1 MHGAFSS
8 VLDAVGRTPLVKL
21 QRVSAG
27 LAADIFVKLEFTNPS
42 GSTKDRLAT
51 VLIDELERLGKLKP
65 GGTIVES
72 TSGNTGSALAMVAAV
87 RGYKCVFVLPEKV
100 SHEKIA
106 ALRAWG
112 AKVILCPAGV
122 EPEDP
127 RSHFSTAKRLAD
139 ETAGA
144 AYANQ
149 YYSHASAEAYY
160 RSLGPELF
168 SQCNGELDAI
178 VAGLGTGA
186 TLAGTGRYLKEQKSA
201 VQVVGVDPVGSVFYD
216 QFRHGRD
223 TRAFAYKVEGIGGE
237 FVPSALSMETLDD
250 VIRVDDRECFAMA
263 RDLVRHEG
271 LFCGG
276 SSGAAVAGALK
287 FARARD
293 KRENIVVLLC
303 DSASGYLSKVFNDE
317 WMRENGFL
325 GGDGTVREL
334 LDAKGGRSL
343 VTARPDDTVRHVVAT
358 MKQHGISQLP
368 VVGDDDR
375 LYGIVAEVDVL
386 RHLVTG
392 EGYLDGT
399 IENLVESDYASV
411 TPETRVELLQ
421 SVLADAKIALVTE
434 GRKLVG
440 LVSKIDLIDYLS
452 RHVVTG

>member
-1 MHGAFSS
+1 M
-8 VLDAVGRTPLVKL
+8 LDAVGRTPLVKL

-27 LAADIFVKLEFTNPS
+27 LAADVFVKLEFTNPS
-42 GSTKDRLAT
+42 GSTKDRLAA
-51 VLIDELERLGKLKP
+51 VLVDELERLGKLKP

-112 AKVILCPAGV
+112 AKVILCPTGV
-122 EPEDP
+122 DPEDP
-127 RSHFSTAKRLAD
+127 RSHFSTAKRLAE
-139 ETAGA
+139 ETPGA

-149 YYSHASAEAYY
+149 YYSHASAEAHY

-168 SQCNGELDAI
+168 AQCNGELDAV

-186 TLAGTGRYLKEQKSA
+186 TLTGTGRFLKEQKAS

-223 TRAFAYKVEGIGGE
+223 TRAFAYKVEGIGEE
-237 FVPSALSMETLDD
+237 FVPSALSMETLDE

-334 LDAKGGRSL
+334 IEAKGGRAL

-452 RHVVTG
+452 RHVVSG